1 MKKIVLFLFAVALA
15 VSFSACS
22 NSKKE
27 EKASEVKKEAPA
39 KPQEVAAP
47 VEKTPEEIVEE
58 FKKFVKDYEE
68 AFNNK
73 ANDAEKFSKLAGQVQ
88 QKIADLERL
97 KIDFSDKL
105 VKEYDEA
112 KSALS
117 KITTK
122 EKK

>member
-1 MKKIVLFLFAVALA
+1 MKKIILFLFAAALA

-27 EKASEVKKEAPA
+27 EKAPEVKQETPA
-39 KPQEVAAP
+39 KPQEAVAP
-47 VEKTPEEIVEE
+47 VEKTPEEIVAD

-68 AFNNK
+68 ALTNK
-73 ANDAEKFSKLAGQVQ
+73 ATDAEKLSKLAGQMQ

-112 KSALS
+112 KIALD
-117 KITTK
+117 KIVAK